1 MRLIKE
7 VDDRVRPITLGSSFK
22 NNTSATSVT
31 VVATLTPLKEE
42 GLIDRD
48 HEGKMR
54 LSLPAQTQTRRIEEG
69 GRQK

>member
-1 MRLIKE
+1 MI
-7 VDDRVRPITLGSSFK
+7 VFVRPITLGSSFK
-22 NNTSATSVT
+22 NNASATSVT

-42 GLIDRD
+42 EEGLIDRD

-54 LSLPAQTQTRRIEEG
+54 WSLPAQTQTRRIEEG